1 VWWTSVDG
9 GYHFWDGDEDSN
21 THVEDDCTLLHF
33 RQHSITDVEVRRKRC
48 WRRVLDE
55 KIVVPA
61 EEVKM
66 YDEDGIS
73 TGKMHYSR
81 GVATYVPFAAAT
93 QELTNPH
100 ADCFSEQPT
109 PLLSNCTTEMEVTNL
124 LPGCIG
130 SGEPSQ
136 TLVPTTSRQF
146 SSGATPITPGESG
159 ETPQASVHRTS
170 EHFSCRETDSY
181 QDATTSATR
190 VADHIHLSPLD
201 APSSSLATS
210 ICKLLPDDIPES
222 INEFDRLRVQL
233 KKIAKNRTSDTSK
246 KRMTARYNKLAE
258 DIGRKC
264 REN

>member
-1 VWWTSVDG
+1 VLLRLQAKKEKHMAMVSVERGDSQVTYVAKHLPKLPGTTVKKSFIKHREDSWQQHLQRISPFLTPGEGVWWTSVDG

-109 PLLSNCTTEMEVTNL
+109 PLLSNCTTEMEVT
-124 LPGCIG
+124 GCIG

-136 TLVPTTSRQF
+136 TLVPPHLVLLSLLSALGVLTLLFALSALVLLL
-146 SSGATPITPGESG
+146 SAGSLL
-159 ETPQASVHRTS
+159 SVS
-170 EHFSCRETDSY
+170 
-181 QDATTSATR
+181 
-190 VADHIHLSPLD
+190 
-201 APSSSLATS
+201 
-210 ICKLLPDDIPES
+210 
-222 INEFDRLRVQL
+222 
-233 KKIAKNRTSDTSK
+233 
-246 KRMTARYNKLAE
+246 
-258 DIGRKC
+258 
-264 REN
+264 